1 MIMEKKL
8 EQLKNKV
15 LLDVYSQGGFGRSPG
30 ICGTIITDDKKV
42 YTYYNFI
49 FIPDSFKDKG
59 IPKSTIN
66 FIRTI
71 DDEEY
76 EEIEKMIEVDIIG
89 KENKTANIRDVS
101 YYIEGIYKGK
111 KFRLRNAIDKNGNG
125 LYFKISKFIEK
136 YKSKIR
142 DEK

>member
-1 MIMEKKL
+1 
-8 EQLKNKV
+8 
-15 LLDVYSQGGFGRSPG
+15 
-30 ICGTIITDDKKV
+30 
-42 YTYYNFI
+42 
-49 FIPDSFKDKG
+49 
-59 IPKSTIN
+59 
-66 FIRTI
+66 
-71 DDEEY
+71 
-76 EEIEKMIEVDIIG
+76 MIEVDIIG